1 MIQEAEGQSFFQ
13 NKSSFVF
20 EQDMLQPMNLEGLDE
35 YEDDD
40 DPGFDTFVVN
50 EENFIASCEE
60 LADQYNFPKRAIA
73 PDSTEQKTFREKKR
87 AQNAKENGVA
97 LAKAKKKGLEKE
109 DSAVLLKPP
118 GSVGDKEKKK
128 KEDFDSKSDSQFDE
142 DDGRRVSI
150 LPKWIK
156 FMPSNDEFY
165 PAEFDKVIYDCY
177 NLRVVFDR
185 EKTGFEETKD
195 FPIVVNSIIAGRYQV
210 VEYLGSAA
218 FSKAIQCYD
227 IHTE

>member
-1 MIQEAEGQSFFQ
+1 MQ
-13 NKSSFVF
+13 
-20 EQDMLQPMNLEGLDE
+20 
-35 YEDDD
+35 
-40 DPGFDTFVVN
+40 
-50 EENFIASCEE
+50 
-60 LADQYNFPKRAIA
+60 
-73 PDSTEQKTFREKKR
+73 
-87 AQNAKENGVA
+87 KENGTA
-97 LAKAKKKGLEKE
+97 LAALKKKGIPKD

-118 GSVGDKEKKK
+118 STKGKDKDQNKR
-128 KEDFDSKSDSQFDE
+128 DVSDLQSETMNFDE
-142 DDGRRVSI
+142 DDGRKVSI

-195 FPIVVNSIIAGRYQV
+195 FPIVVNSIVAGRYQV

-227 IHTE
+227 IHTEQMVCMKIIENNKDYFD